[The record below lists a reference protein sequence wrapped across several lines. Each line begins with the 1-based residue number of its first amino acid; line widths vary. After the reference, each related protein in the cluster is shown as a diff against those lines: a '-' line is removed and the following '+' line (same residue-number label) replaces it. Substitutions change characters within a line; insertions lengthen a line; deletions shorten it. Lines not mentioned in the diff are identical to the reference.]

1 MTRVALILAVVSALC
16 LGGSLGFMGGV
27 VFSKSHFRGESRAH
41 FERGRRR
48 HDGERGVPSARR
60 LVPKLQ
66 RMLALTPAQADA
78 IRGEIERTRG
88 EFAIVR
94 DSLHERIE
102 RHLTPEQR
110 DRLRARMRERNPGGT
125 RGLDPQRQGDTTR

>member
-1 MTRVALILAVVSALC
+1 MNRATLILAMVSALC

-27 VFSKSHFRGESRAH
+27 VFSKSHFRGDGPRH
-41 FERGRRR
+41 FERARRIR
-48 HDGERGVPSARR
+48 GERGVPSARH
-60 LVPKLQ
+60 LVPRLQ
-66 RMLALTPAQADA
+66 RMLALTPAQSDA

-94 DSLHERIE
+94 DSLHERIA

-110 DRLRARMRERNPGGT
+110 DRWRAAMRERNPGEP
-125 RGLDPQRQGDTTR
+125 RGLDPRKQGDTTR

>member
-1 MTRVALILAVVSALC
+1 MNRATLILAMVSALC

-27 VFSKSHFRGESRAH
+27 VFSKSHFRGDGPRYSERA
-41 FERGRRR
+41 RRTR
-48 HDGERGVPSARR
+48 GERGVPSARR
-60 LVPKLQ
+60 LVPRLQ
-66 RMLALTPAQADA
+66 RMLALTPAQAEA

-110 DRLRARMRERNPGGT
+110 DRLRARMRERDPGQP

>member
-1 MTRVALILAVVSALC
+1 VNRGVLILAMVSALC

-27 VFSKSHFRGESRAH
+27 VFSRWHLRDGPGH
-41 FERGRRR
+41 FERRRFGR
-48 HDGERGVPSARR
+48 HGGERGVPSARH
-60 LVPKLQ
+60 LVPRLQ
-66 RMLALTPAQADA
+66 RMLGLTPAQSEA

-94 DSLHERIE
+94 DSLHERIA

-110 DRLRARMRERNPGGT
+110 DRWRTAMKERNPGDP
-125 RGLDPQRQGDTTR
+125 RGLDPQREGDPTR

>member
-1 MTRVALILAVVSALC
+1 MTRAALILAMVSALC

-27 VFSKSHFRGESRAH
+27 VFSKSHIRGDGPRH
-41 FERGRRR
+41 FERSRRAR
-48 HDGERGVPSARR
+48 GERGVPSARH
-60 LVPKLQ
+60 LVPRLQ
-66 RMLALTPAQADA
+66 RMLALTPAQSEA

-110 DRLRARMRERNPGGT
+110 DRLRARMREKDPGET
-125 RGLDPQRQGDTTR
+125 RGLDPRRQGDTTR